1 MQVLFC
7 PHDMEE
13 RMFEALYIEKTAEGG
28 QHVALRSLPDDALP
42 QGDVTVR
49 VLWSSLNY
57 KDALAVTGRGPV
69 VRTWPMV
76 PGVDAAGIV
85 EHTTSPEFQVGQSVV
100 LNGCGAGEL
109 HWGGYAQRLRVP
121 GNWLV
126 PWPAGLDA
134 FQAMALGTAGF
145 TAMLCVM
152 ALEREGVRPVD
163 GPVLVTGA
171 TGGVGS
177 VAVMLLARLG
187 YEVAAVT
194 GRLEEQPYL
203 QSLGAHEVLP
213 RALFEAPLRPLEKAR
228 WAGAVDVAGGHVL
241 AAVCAGMKARG
252 VVTACGLA
260 GGMDFPATVAP
271 FILRGVTLVGIDSV
285 MCPRPL
291 RQTAWQRL
299 AELVDLERLAGLSRS
314 VPLAEVP
321 QAAEDLLESRL
332 TGRIVVEIPQTA

>member
-126 PWPAGLDA
+126 PLPAGLDA

-152 ALEREGVRPVD
+152 ALEREGVRPVG
-163 GPVLVTGA
+163 GPVLVTGGPGG
-171 TGGVGS
+171 GGVATLGRGCGLP
-177 VAVMLLARLG
+177 LLG
-187 YEVAAVT
+187 
-194 GRLEEQPYL
+194 
-203 QSLGAHEVLP
+203 P
-213 RALFEAPLRPLEKAR
+213 R
-228 WAGAVDVAGGHVL
+228 GG
-241 AAVCAGMKARG
+241 GGDSDRARG
-252 VVTACGLA
+252 ASTW
-260 GGMDFPATVAP
+260 P
-271 FILRGVTLVGIDSV
+271 RGRG
-285 MCPRPL
+285 REEAE
-291 RQTAWQRL
+291 RQRGRGRRQRR
-299 AELVDLERLAGLSRS
+299 A
-314 VPLAEVP
+314 
-321 QAAEDLLESRL
+321 
-332 TGRIVVEIPQTA
+332 